1 MIRSHSKIVGFLL
14 VLPAI
19 ALLSSCYNT
28 KNVAYFQDLNDTT
41 GIYTQRMLDTI
52 QTRIQTDDILSIV
65 VNSINPQATAPFNTG
80 NISPALPAVPQVV
93 QSPYSGTTV
102 NPNAMDNSNTLKG
115 YLVDK
120 NGDIDFPVI
129 GTIHVAGLTTAVL
142 RDTLKTR
149 LNQYLQ
155 SPTVNV
161 RIANYK
167 VTVLGE
173 VARPSTFSIP
183 SERISVIDAIGMA
196 GDLTIFGKRENVL
209 VVREESGKREFVRL
223 NLNSSDL
230 FQSPYYYLK
239 QNDIVYVEPNKSKVA
254 ASDITTAR
262 TISFVSVGLSLL
274 IVLFSRL

>member
-1 MIRSHSKIVGFLL
+1 MLFLPAVLL
-14 VLPAI
+14 V
-19 ALLSSCYNT
+19 SSCYNT
-28 KNVAYFQDLNDTT
+28 KNVAYFQDLNDTA

-52 QTRIQTDDILSIV
+52 QTRIQADDILSIV

-80 NISPALPAVPQVV
+80 NISPALPAVPQVS
-93 QSPYSGTTV
+93 QNPYSGTTV
-102 NPNAMDNSNTLKG
+102 NPSALDGSNTLKG

-120 NGDIDFPVI
+120 NGNIDFPVL
-129 GTIHVAGLTTAVL
+129 GNIHVAGLTIVEF
-142 RDTLKTR
+142 RDSLKKR
-149 LNQYLQ
+149 LDQYLQ

-161 RIANYK
+161 RIANFK

-173 VARPSTFSIP
+173 VGRPSTFSIP

-223 NLNSSDL
+223 NLNSSDI

-254 ASDITTAR
+254 ASDVATAR
-262 TISFVSVGLSLL
+262 TISFVSVALSLI
-274 IVLFSRL
+274 IVIISRL

>member
-1 MIRSHSKIVGFLL
+1 MLFLPTVLL
-14 VLPAI
+14 V
-19 ALLSSCYNT
+19 SSCYNT

-41 GIYTQRMLDTI
+41 GVYTQRMLDTI
-52 QTRIQTDDILSIV
+52 KTRIQTDDILSIV

-93 QSPYSGTTV
+93 QNPYSGTTV
-102 NPNAMDNSNTLKG
+102 NPNSFDNNNTLKG

-120 NGDIDFPVI
+120 NGNIDFPVI
-129 GTIHVAGLTTAVL
+129 GSISVAGLTTSEL
-142 RDTLKTR
+142 RDTLKNR

-196 GDLTIFGKRENVL
+196 GDLTIYGKRENVL
-209 VVREESGKREFVRL
+209 VIREESGKRDFVRL
-223 NLNSSDL
+223 NLNSSDI

-239 QNDIVYVEPNKSKVA
+239 QNDIVYVEPNKAKVA
-254 ASDITTAR
+254 SSDAATAR
-262 TISFVSVGLSLL
+262 TISFISVGLSLL
-274 IVLFSRL
+274 IVALTRIR

>member
-1 MIRSHSKIVGFLL
+1 MNTSQSKFFRFLL
-14 VLPAI
+14 FLPAV
-19 ALLSSCYNT
+19 LLVSSCYNT
-28 KNVAYFQDLNDTT
+28 KNVAYFQDLNDTA

-52 QTRIQTDDILSIV
+52 QTRIQADDILSIV

-80 NISPALPAVPQVV
+80 NISPALPAVPQVS
-93 QSPYSGTTV
+93 QNPYSGTTV
-102 NPNAMDNSNTLKG
+102 NPSALDGSNTLKG

-120 NGDIDFPVI
+120 NGNIDFPVL
-129 GTIHVAGLTTAVL
+129 GNIHVAGLTIVEF
-142 RDTLKTR
+142 RDSLKKR
-149 LNQYLQ
+149 LDQYLQ

-161 RIANYK
+161 RIANFK

-173 VARPSTFSIP
+173 VGRPSTFSIP

-223 NLNSSDL
+223 NLNSSDI

-254 ASDITTAR
+254 ASDVATAR
-262 TISFVSVGLSLL
+262 TISFVSVALSLI
-274 IVLFSRL
+274 IVIISRL

>member
-80 NISPALPAVPQVV
+80 NITPALPAVPQVM
-93 QSPYSGTTV
+93 QNPYSGTTV
-102 NPNAMDNSNTLKG
+102 NPNAIEDNRTLKG

-142 RDTLKTR
+142 RDTLKNR

-173 VARPSTFSIP
+173 VAKPSTFSIP

-196 GDLTIFGKRENVL
+196 GDLTIYGKRENVL
-209 VVREESGKREFVRL
+209 VVREENGKREFVRL

-254 ASDITTAR
+254 ASDFATAR
-262 TISFVSVGLSLL
+262 TVSYVSVGLSFLVL
-274 IVLFSRL
+274 ILSRL